1 MSNPGAIWKK
11 VQRPLVTSV
20 LCGALLASLSG
31 CVALVAGGAI
41 SGTLAA
47 SDRRTFGA
55 QTEDQSIQFKAAN
68 RLRNTIGDAGHINVN
83 SFNRRVLLTGE
94 VPDEAS
100 KATAEREVRA
110 VEGVVSVIN
119 ELEVAGLASYTSRSS
134 DTIITTKV
142 KASLV
147 DMKDISANSYQVVTE
162 RGVVYLQGRVT
173 QREGQIGADVARGVS
188 GVTKVVKVFEYISDD
203 EWKSYQPKQT
213 ASQ

>member
-11 VQRPLVTSV
+11 VQRPLAMSV
-20 LCGALLASLSG
+20 LCGAMLASLSG

-83 SFNRRVLLTGE
+83 SFNRRVLVTGE

-110 VEGVVSVIN
+110 VEGVVSVTN

-134 DTIITTKV
+134 DAIITTKV

-188 GVTKVVKVFEYISDD
+188 GVTKVVKVFEYITDD

>member
-1 MSNPGAIWKK
+1 MSNPGAIWKQ
-11 VQRPLVTSV
+11 VQRPLVMSV

-55 QTEDQSIQFKAAN
+55 QTEDQSIQVKSTI
-68 RLRNTIGDAGHINVN
+68 RLNNTIGDAGHINVN

-94 VPDEAS
+94 VPDEAA

-110 VEGVVSVIN
+110 VEGVISVIN

-134 DTIITTKV
+134 DALITTKV

-147 DMKDISANSYQVVTE
+147 DTKDISANSYQVVTE
-162 RGVVYLQGRVT
+162 RGAVYLQGRVT

-188 GVTKVVKVFEYISDD
+188 GVTKVVKVFEYITDE
-203 EWKSYQPKQT
+203 EWKSYQPKPSSGQ
-213 ASQ
+213 